1 MTDVVLPDGRSLEVI
16 VTGPAEGVPLVFHHG
31 TPGSAMQFTAIQRAV
46 TDRGLQAGH
55 VVPSRVR
62 RDRPDCP
69 ADASRTSQRTPRP
82 CSTTS
87 MPIVAWW
94 PPGPAADRTPLPVV
108 PCSRTGWSECCRSR
122 VSRRSHADGL
132 DWSAG
137 MGDENVEEFGAAAG
151 GEAALRP
158 YLDAVR
164 GEMVQITG
172 EDLSRSMATLLPPVD
187 LAALTGEFA
196 DDLAASFRAAVANG
210 IDGWLDD
217 DLAFLQ
223 PWGFEPADV
232 TVPTLLW
239 QGVEDLMVPVSHGR
253 WLAANLPKVT
263 AAPRARRGPPV
274 GHARGDR
281 PDAGRA
287 RGAPALTDEPPAADV
302 RGSS

>member
-1 MTDVVLPDGRSLEVI
+1 MTDVLLPDGRSLEVV

-46 TDRGLQAGH
+46 TDRGLRL
-55 VVPSRVR
+55 VTLSRPGYGASTRLPGR
-62 RDRPDCP
+62 RV
-69 ADASRTSQRTPRP
+69 ADA
-82 CSTTS
+82 
-87 MPIVAWW
+87 
-94 PPGPAADRTPLPVV
+94 AADTAAVLDHLDAERCLVAAWSGGGPHALACGALLPDRVV
-108 PCSRTGWSECCRSR
+108 GVLSIASVAPFA
-122 VSRRSHADGL
+122 ADGL

-239 QGVEDLMVPVSHGR
+239 QGVDDLMVPVSHGR

-263 AAPRARRGPPV
+263 THLEPGE
-274 GHARGDR
+274 GHLSVTLGGI
-281 PDAGRA
+281 GRMLDELV
-287 RGAPALTDEPPAADV
+287 ALLH
-302 RGSS
+302 R

>member
-31 TPGSAMQFTAIQRAV
+31 TPGSALQFAEIQRAV
-46 TDRGLQAGH
+46 NDRGLRL
-55 VVPSRVR
+55 VTLSRPGYGASTRLPGR
-62 RDRPDCP
+62 RV
-69 ADASRTSQRTPRP
+69 AD
-82 CSTTS
+82 
-87 MPIVAWW
+87 I
-94 PPGPAADRTPLPVV
+94 AADTLAVLDHLDAERCLVA
-108 PCSRTGWSECCRSR
+108 GWSGGGPHTLACGALLPDR
-122 VSRRSHADGL
+122 VVGVLTIAGVAPYGADGL

-151 GEAALRP
+151 GESALRP

-164 GEMVQITG
+164 GEMAQITG
-172 EDLSRSMATLLPPVD
+172 EDITRSMATLLPQVD

-210 IDGWLDD
+210 IEGWLDD

-263 AAPRARRGPPV
+263 AHLESGE
-274 GHARGDR
+274 GHLSITLGAL
-281 PDAGRA
+281 GRM
-287 RGAPALTDEPPAADV
+287 LDELVTLLHD
-302 RGSS
+302 